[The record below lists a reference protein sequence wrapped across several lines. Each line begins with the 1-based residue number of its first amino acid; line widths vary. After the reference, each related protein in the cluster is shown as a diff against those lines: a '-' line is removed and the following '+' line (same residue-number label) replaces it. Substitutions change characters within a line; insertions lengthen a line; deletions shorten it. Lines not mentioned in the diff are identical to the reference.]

1 MTGFVELRDTLLD
14 TAATGYSSG
23 GKQAARELTSDERS
37 LIGCSG
43 ASRGV
48 GAVIPSG
55 NEERTP
61 MSKLR
66 VLLIFGTR
74 PEAIKMAP
82 VVKACLARPESIET
96 VVCLTGQHREMLKQ
110 VTDYFD
116 LHADMDL
123 QLMQPNQS
131 LAQLTARCIQG
142 LDEVVQKV
150 EPHCIVAQGDT
161 TTVMASSMVAFY
173 RRIPLVHV
181 EAGLR
186 TGNMQAPWP
195 EEFNRRVT
203 GLVADLHCAPT
214 QRSAD
219 NLLREGV
226 DPATVHVT
234 GNTVIDSLLWA
245 VERERANDAP
255 WSEKYKALGDRRMVL
270 ITGHRRENFGQGF
283 QDICKA
289 IRRLS
294 DQFPDV
300 EFVYPVHLNPN
311 VQRPVFEILG
321 DRPNIHLVEPAP
333 YPEFVW
339 LMDRS
344 SILLTDSGGVQEEG
358 PSLKK
363 PILVMRETTERPEAM
378 ESGAVE
384 LVGTSVDKIVERLS
398 TLLNDPVLYARRQI
412 DVNPYGDGHAA
423 ERIVELML
431 KQEWQK

>member
-1 MTGFVELRDTLLD
+1 
-14 TAATGYSSG
+14 
-23 GKQAARELTSDERS
+23 
-37 LIGCSG
+37 
-43 ASRGV
+43 
-48 GAVIPSG
+48 
-55 NEERTP
+55 
-61 MSKLR
+61 
-66 VLLIFGTR
+66 
-74 PEAIKMAP
+74 
-82 VVKACLARPESIET
+82 
-96 VVCLTGQHREMLKQ
+96 
-110 VTDYFD
+110 
-116 LHADMDL
+116 
-123 QLMQPNQS
+123 
-131 LAQLTARCIQG
+131 
-142 LDEVVQKV
+142 
-150 EPHCIVAQGDT
+150 
-161 TTVMASSMVAFY
+161 
-173 RRIPLVHV
+173 
-181 EAGLR
+181 
-186 TGNMQAPWP
+186 
-195 EEFNRRVT
+195 VT